1 LAQLNN
7 GVDPADIMKQ
17 KGVMGNTNIVEKI
30 VKVEDTA
37 KMKEFEEKLK
47 FEKSE
52 IKRKAE
58 EE

>member
-1 LAQLNN
+1 
-7 GVDPADIMKQ
+7 MKQ
-17 KGVMGNTNIVEKI
+17 KGVMGNANIVEKI

-58 EE
+58 EEQLKIEGQANL

>member
-1 LAQLNN
+1 LNN